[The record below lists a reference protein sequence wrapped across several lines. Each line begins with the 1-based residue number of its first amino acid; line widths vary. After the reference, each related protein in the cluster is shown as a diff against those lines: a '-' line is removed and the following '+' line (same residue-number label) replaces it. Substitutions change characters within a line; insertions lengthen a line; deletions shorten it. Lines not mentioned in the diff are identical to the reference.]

1 MTDLIYLD
9 NNATTVVDPE
19 VKKHLSSFQNKP
31 YNPSSIHCLGKE
43 AKKILAQARE
53 SIAYALKVPSSTL
66 YFTSG
71 GTESLNMLIKGLY
84 TGKGSILST
93 SIEHS
98 CVHETLLNLKHQGVD
113 VNYVPVF
120 LEGAPSVEAIQKH
133 LGKDTTLMVFSAVYS
148 ETGAKLDLAAVAK
161 IALINHIALVID
173 GVALLGKETFECY
186 PGITGMGF
194 SSHKLHGPKGVG
206 LVYLTHGS
214 HCNPLI
220 VGGPQEKNLRAGTE
234 NLEGILGFAKALE
247 LLGQN
252 FPSATHFMEEL
263 RNHFEDI
270 LTKELKD
277 VAINKGSSR
286 ICNTS
291 NIYFPQ
297 VDAETLL
304 IALDRHGICASAG
317 SACSSGALEP
327 SRVLINM
334 GLERKRAKSSVRF
347 SFSRFNTREETEKAA
362 YLICEIVKKLRSD

>member
-9 NNATTVVDPE
+9 NNATTILDPE
-19 VKKHLSSFQNKP
+19 VKQHLSCFQNKP
-31 YNPSSIHCLGKE
+31 YNPSSIHSFGKE
-43 AKKILAQARE
+43 AKKILTQARE
-53 SIAYALKVPSSTL
+53 SIACILKVSSSSL

-98 CVHETLLNLKHQGVD
+98 CVHETLLNLKNQGAD

-120 LEGAPSVEAIQKH
+120 SEGAPSLDAIQKH
-133 LGKDTTLMVFSAVYS
+133 LSKDTTLMIFSAVYS
-148 ETGAKLDLAAVAK
+148 ETGAKLDLEAIAK
-161 IALINHIALVID
+161 LAHTNHVALVID
-173 GVALLGKETFECY
+173 GVALLGKETFACY

-206 LVYLTHGS
+206 LVYLAPGS

-234 NLEGILGFAKALE
+234 NLEGIYGFAKAVE
-247 LLGQN
+247 ILGQIL
-252 FPSATHFMEEL
+252 PAVTHYIEEL
-263 RNHFEDI
+263 RNDFEAI
-270 LTKELKD
+270 LTKKLKD
-277 VAINKGSSR
+277 IVINKGSSR

-327 SRVLINM
+327 SRVLLNM
-334 GLERKRAKSSVRF
+334 GLDRKRAKSSVRF

-362 YLICEIVKKLRSD
+362 YLICEIVKKLSCD